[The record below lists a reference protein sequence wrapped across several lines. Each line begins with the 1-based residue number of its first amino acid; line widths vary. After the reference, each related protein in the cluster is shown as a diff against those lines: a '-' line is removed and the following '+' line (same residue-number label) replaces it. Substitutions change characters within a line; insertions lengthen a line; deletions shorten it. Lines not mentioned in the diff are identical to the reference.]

1 RSGNLWPAIVFHVAQ
16 DVVAFLDVT
25 NIQDGVVIGSVNWTS
40 YLDTAICIVLAVIG
54 FYLIRSAKRAEIRE
68 LWKKKW
74 SVLPETESVGTG
86 A

>member
-1 RSGNLWPAIVFHVAQ
+1 HVAQ

-25 NIQDGVVIGSVNWTS
+25 NIHEGVVTGGVNWTS
-40 YLDTAICIVLAVIG
+40 YLDTAICIVLAIIG
-54 FYLIRSAKRAEIRE
+54 FYLIRPEKRREIRE
-68 LWKKKW
+68 LWEKKW

>member
-1 RSGNLWPAIVFHVAQ
+1 
-16 DVVAFLDVT
+16 
-25 NIQDGVVIGSVNWTS
+25 VNWTS